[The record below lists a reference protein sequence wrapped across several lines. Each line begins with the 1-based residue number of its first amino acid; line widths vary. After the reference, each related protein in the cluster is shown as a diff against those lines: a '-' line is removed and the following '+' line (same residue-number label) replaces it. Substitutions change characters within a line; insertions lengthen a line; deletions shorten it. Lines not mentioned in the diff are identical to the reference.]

1 MKTGMFYA
9 ALCEV
14 AMSVL
19 PEYIMVMD
27 TGSDQRMFTLLGIIK
42 KGT

>member
-27 TGSDQRMFTLLGIIK
+27 TGSD
-42 KGT
+42 